1 MSEPKPSI
9 RPSYRRAAIRDHI
22 EKRGSA
28 TIEELAQ
35 KFKSSTETVRRDLK
49 VLADAGQIRK
59 IHGGACR
66 IDVSEEGPFEA
77 RMGRNTLAKQAIA
90 EKVRSLVAPG
100 QTLFIDT
107 GSTTL
112 ICAKVLARIRK
123 LRVVTNSV
131 LIADVFAKGSGGADV
146 TLLGGR
152 FRSDNHQ
159 TVGAETVQEIRN
171 FQLDHA
177 ILTVGAIDQDGLLDI
192 SEEEAQVAR
201 AMIRSARDLTVVADL
216 SKLQARGQY
225 RLCGFEDV
233 TNLVLDEAP
242 NAAFA
247 QRVAEA
253 GVTLY

>member
-1 MSEPKPSI
+1 MTESKSSI

-22 EKRGSA
+22 EKRGQA

-35 KFKSSTETVRRDLK
+35 KFNSSTETVRRDLK
-49 VLADAGQIRK
+49 TLADSGQIRK

-66 IDVSEEGPFEA
+66 LDVSEEGPFEA
-77 RMGRNTLAKQAIA
+77 RMARNALAKQVVA
-90 EKVRSLVAPG
+90 EKTRALVLPG

-112 ICAKVLARIRK
+112 ICAQLLARIRK

-131 LIADVFAKGSGGADV
+131 LIADAFAKGAGGADV

-159 TVGAETVQEIRN
+159 TVGAETVQEIRC

-177 ILTVGAIDQDGLLDI
+177 ILTVGAIDADGILDI

-201 AMIRSARDLTVVADL
+201 AMIRSSRDLTIVADL
-216 SKLQARGQY
+216 SKLRAKGQY

-233 TNLVLDEAP
+233 TNLVLDEKP
-242 NAAFA
+242 DPTFVERLT
-247 QRVAEA
+247 QA

>member
-1 MSEPKPSI
+1 MTEPKTSI
-9 RPSYRRAAIRDHI
+9 RPSYRRAAIRDYI
-22 EKRGSA
+22 EKRGQAS
-28 TIEELAQ
+28 IEELAQ
-35 KFKSSTETVRRDLK
+35 KFTSSTETVRRDLK
-49 VLADAGQIRK
+49 TLADAGQIRK

-66 IDVSEEGPFEA
+66 LDVSEEGPFEA
-77 RMGRNTLAKQAIA
+77 RMARNTLAKQVVA
-90 EKVRSLVAPG
+90 EKVRELVMPG

-112 ICAKVLARIRK
+112 ICAQLLARIRK

-131 LIADVFAKGSGGADV
+131 LIADVFAKGSGEADV

-177 ILTVGAIDQDGLLDI
+177 MLTVGAIDGDGLLDI

-201 AMIRSARDLTVVADL
+201 AMIRSSRTLTVVADL
-216 SKLQARGQY
+216 SKLCAKGQY

-233 TNLVLDEAP
+233 TNLVLDEKP
-242 NAAFA
+242 DSSFVE
-247 QRVAEA
+247 RVTKA